1 MPRAGEAVRRILAV
15 LAYAG
20 ALRLPVAAWLLPD
33 WLYTLPWGLLLAG
46 GLWAWARGRSPFLAH
61 HGRAGLLWTLQVS
74 GLLLAISLVADLW
87 YAAWFHTG
95 VPLLNR
101 AWHLT
106 SDLYRWASFLSSLLT
121 VLAMYRAAKGQT
133 GDPLGLPL

>member
-1 MPRAGEAVRRILAV
+1 MPRLPARILAV

-20 ALRLPVAAWLLPD
+20 ALRLPTSAWVLPD
-33 WLYTLPWGLLLAG
+33 WLYTLPWGLLLAA
-46 GLWAWARGRSPFLAH
+46 GLWAWARRRSPFLAH

-74 GLLLAISLVADLW
+74 GLLLAVSLLAELC

-95 VPLLNR
+95 VPLVNR

-106 SDLYRWASFLSSLLT
+106 ADLYRWSCLLSSLLT
-121 VLAMYRAAKGQT
+121 LLAMYRAARGQT